1 MCRLKF
7 QTSVG
12 GNESMASWL
21 LNRTCQVQGLFDDDI
36 GSNAMASTSQAHG
49 LPYSTNIPL
58 PDQVQASYLPTS
70 DNCFLFTRMYMKF
83 ISRLNFKTGAGGLL
97 NRTGLVQGLSD
108 GVDSNTRA
116 SISQTEGQA
125 YLNNTRENGV
135 QAP

>member
-1 MCRLKF
+1 M
-7 QTSVG
+7 
-12 GNESMASWL
+12 
-21 LNRTCQVQGLFDDDI
+21 I
-36 GSNAMASTSQAHG
+36 GSNARASTSQAYG